1 MSTKRQ
7 ERVKRFQPVALV
19 EAPSYGEHI
28 NAIGMVFSLVGLL
41 MRVRI
46 YLIFKNYYYY
56 YYFS

>member
-41 MRVRI
+41 MRVRM
-46 YLIFKNYYYY
+46 YLIF
-56 YYFS
+56 